1 MFSTMF
7 IAEDDFLLTFI
18 INCKKKTERIII
30 GSEVNVLNYLR
41 TGDANNIFFDK
52 TSPLGTTVKNHYIKS
67 RGEWADITGSLVFA
81 LEHHNQEAEEQAMKQ
96 LAEKIKSYDGIDK
109 YVCLK
114 LFNEYAKAKLADTHE
129 SIDKFDYI
137 ANELTYTYRYVGDI
151 DYHLSDLPAGCFN
164 KRPRNSSITKI
175 ESDIWFPSNRYDL
188 ECISVN
194 ISFIPLFHFIAH
206 RINAMGLTFSMCKNC
221 QEVFIADNQKF
232 KFCCEECRKESTAKN
247 KIKYRENMNEYQ
259 REYSKHQKS
268 WNHLLHSNRIEKLT
282 TENKEKL
289 KSYIQLLTR
298 RAKTECKI
306 QAKQQCNIN
315 NFKNFLFALD
325 KQIEDKYISLL

>member
-7 IAEDDFLLTFI
+7 ITEGDFLLTFI

-52 TSPLGTTVKNHYIKS
+52 TYPLGTAVKNHYIKS
-67 RGEWADITGSLVFA
+67 RDEWTDITDSLVFA
-81 LEHHNQEAEEQAMKQ
+81 LEHHKQEAEEQAMKQ
-96 LAEKIKSYDGIDK
+96 LAEKVKNSDGIDK

-137 ANELTYTYRYVGDI
+137 ANELTHTYRYVGDI
-151 DYHLSDLPAGCFN
+151 NYHLSDLPAGCFN
-164 KRPRNSSITKI
+164 KRPLYSNITKI

-232 KFCCEECRKESTAKN
+232 KFCCEECRKESTAKS
-247 KIKYRENMNEYQ
+247 KTKYRKGMNEHQ
-259 REYSKHQKS
+259 QEYTKHQKS
-268 WNHLLHSNRIEKLT
+268 WNHLLRSKRAEKLT
-282 TENKEKL
+282 DENKEKL
-289 KSYIQLLTR
+289 KSYIQLLTQ
-298 RAKTECKI
+298 RAKVECRM
-306 QAKQQCNIN
+306 QAEQQCDIN
-315 NFKNFLFALD
+315 DFKSFLFSLD
-325 KQIEDKYISLL
+325 TQIENKFISLL

>member
-7 IAEDDFLLTFI
+7 ITEDDFLLTFI

-52 TSPLGTTVKNHYIKS
+52 TYPLGTAVKNHYIKS

-114 LFNEYAKAKLADTHE
+114 LFNEYAKAKLADTQE
-129 SIDKFDYI
+129 DIDKFDYI
-137 ANELTYTYRYVGDI
+137 ANELTYTYRYAGDI
-151 DYHLSDLPAGCFN
+151 DCHLSVLPAGCFN
-164 KRPRNSSITKI
+164 KSPRNSSIVKI
-175 ESDIWFPSNRYDL
+175 ESDIWFPSNRYDI

-194 ISFIPLFHFIAH
+194 ISFIPLFHFMAH

-221 QEVFIADNQKF
+221 QDVFIADNQKF

-247 KIKYRENMNEYQ
+247 KAKYRKGMNEYQ
-259 REYSKHQKS
+259 QEYTKHQKS
-268 WNHLLHSNRIEKLT
+268 WNHLLRSKRAEKLT
-282 TENKEKL
+282 NENKEKL
-289 KSYIQLLTR
+289 KSYIQLLTQ
-298 RAKTECKI
+298 RAKVECRM
-306 QAKQQCNIN
+306 QAEQQCDIN
-315 NFKNFLFALD
+315 DFKSFLFSLD
-325 KQIEDKYISLL
+325 QQIENEFRSLL